1 VRLSI
6 RTPLRVGSAAQRA
19 LQHFGMAA
27 QLETRRSDPAGFL
40 IGEYQAAAAGQ
51 SNSRKSAKRFSV
63 RNCVKTKG

>member
-40 IGEYQAAAAGQ
+40 IGEYQAAAAG
-51 SNSRKSAKRFSV
+51 
-63 RNCVKTKG
+63 